1 MAKTKNASRKGGASG
16 KENRDNTKRKRE
28 EAIGADGSRRK
39 GNFPSTFQEHDQ
51 DRPSKKAKS
60 TTTSV
65 QTPFH
70 QARPQNPPPSIFSG
84 APGFANQKPQISP
97 PVDISPSHQTTHLSI
112 LSSSQIQKKVS
123 RILSILSTFSFSDP
137 SPHVVLLSAKAP
149 SVCKL
154 ISIAEIVKRELARSG
169 KKWYQ
174 YNVVGELATS
184 VPRNIEAEKEE
195 EEEEEDVEMRD
206 GGEEEAEQAF
216 ETMKTPFERAL
227 DAEGKPKIRGLATL
241 TLYLSRVRIE
251 SLKKIYGE
259 QTNALT

>member
-1 MAKTKNASRKGGASG
+1 MARTKNAARRGGAPR
-16 KENRDNTKRKRE
+16 KESRDNPKRKRE
-28 EAIGADGSRRK
+28 EAIGAEGPKRK
-39 GNFPSTFQEHDQ
+39 ENFPSTFQEHDQ

-60 TTTSV
+60 TTTTVPS
-65 QTPFH
+65 TSH
-70 QARPQNPPPSIFSG
+70 QAKPTNTITSAS
-84 APGFANQKPQISP
+84 ALLSTNQKPQISP
-97 PVDISPSHQTTHLSI
+97 PIDITPSHQTTHLSI
-112 LSSSQIQKKVS
+112 LSSSPIQKKVA

-154 ISIAEIVKRELARSG
+154 ISIAEIVKRELAKTG

-174 YNVVGELATS
+174 YNVVGELANS
-184 VPRNIEAEKEE
+184 VPRRIEAEREDGGDVEMRDGEE
-195 EEEEEDVEMRD
+195 EEEEE
-206 GGEEEAEQAF
+206 AF

-227 DAEGKPKIRGLATL
+227 DAEGRPKMRALATL

-251 SLKKIYGE
+251 SLKRIYGE